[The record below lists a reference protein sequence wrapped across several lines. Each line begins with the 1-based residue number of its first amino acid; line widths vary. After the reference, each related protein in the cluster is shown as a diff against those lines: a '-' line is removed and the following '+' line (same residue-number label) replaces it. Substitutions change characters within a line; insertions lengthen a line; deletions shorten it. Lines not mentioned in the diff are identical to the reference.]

1 MNIPAYVKKNDK
13 PVKII
18 GFVTDEQSAIAICVH
33 YDGSINEYRIDKLEI
48 LSSEYRPAAEDYALR
63 R

>member
-1 MNIPAYVKKNDK
+1 MNIPAHVKTSKL

-18 GFVTDEQSAIAICVH
+18 GFVTDDRSAIAVCVH

-48 LSSEYRPAAEDYALR
+48 LSSEYRPVKEDIA
-63 R
+63 

>member
-1 MNIPAYVKKNDK
+1 MNIPAYVRVSRV

-18 GFVTDEQSAIAICVH
+18 GFVTDDRSAIAVCVH

-48 LSSEYRPAAEDYALR
+48 LSSEYRPSTEEIA
-63 R
+63 

>member
-1 MNIPAYVKKNDK
+1 MNIPAYVKGSKV

-18 GFVTDEQSAIAICVH
+18 GFVTDDRSAIAVCVR

-48 LSSEYRPAAEDYALR
+48 LAEKYRPYSEVTA
-63 R
+63 